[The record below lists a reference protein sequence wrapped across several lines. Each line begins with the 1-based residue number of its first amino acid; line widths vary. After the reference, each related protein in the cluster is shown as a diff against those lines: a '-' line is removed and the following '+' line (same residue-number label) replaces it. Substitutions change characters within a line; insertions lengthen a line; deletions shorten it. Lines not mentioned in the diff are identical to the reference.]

1 MAVPDNEFLW
11 QFDTEQGEFSALCGI
26 DEVGRGPLAG
36 PVCAA
41 CVMLPEGLRIP
52 YLNDSKKITEK
63 RRELIYEQ
71 LIAEPGVV
79 YGIGFASEQEIDTV
93 NILQATFRAMNRAYT
108 AMLEKLPEGK
118 APVLALVDG
127 NADPHLPVTTR
138 LVVKGDAH
146 SAHIAAASVLAKV
159 SRDRLMREYAVQYPE
174 YAFENNKGYG
184 SAEHY
189 RALEQY
195 GLTPIHRR
203 SFLKK
208 LLEDEE

>member
-71 LIAEPGVV
+71 LIAEPGVA

-108 AMLEKLPEGK
+108 AMREKLPEEK

-127 NADPHLPVTTR
+127 NADPHLPLTTR
-138 LVVKGDAH
+138 LVVKGDAR

-174 YAFENNKGYG
+174 YAFESNKGYG

-208 LLEDEE
+208 LLEEER